1 VTDLAQDGQPSADP
15 LSRPFTPGMPDNP
28 PELAEMTANDEIVR
42 PVVIPVADVKTREF
56 VEEWRNASYNCYSS
70 GHKFCREVCP
80 VMTETRNES
89 WTPTA
94 FHANVVAMERG
105 ELTIEDVAADYVNC
119 TQCGA
124 CELRCP
130 NTLFTGDFYRFR
142 TRTVDVVKAAR
153 ALAVD
158 SGIHQ
163 PGYKAWNELTAERS
177 HEPVLGEQP
186 VGQDTVRDWADGLD
200 IPTGGETILF
210 VDCEAAFYRT
220 SVPRAVAQVLQK
232 AGYEFGLMGEQ
243 WCCGGPAAEMGY
255 VDQARAF
262 AEHNMASWRAT
273 GTRRILVLDPH
284 DYISFTEDYPKYFG
298 ADFDLEV
305 VLVVELFAE
314 MIRDGRLV
322 PEVAVDRAIT
332 YHDPCRLNKRK
343 GIWKEPREILR
354 AIPGLRF
361 EDVDRVTQWSYC
373 SGAGGGL
380 AVEKPELTAAI
391 SARRLSHAVK
401 LDIDTLVSAC
411 PWSER
416 PLTEAGDDV
425 DVDVLDIHE
434 LLATSLGIDVGGTR
448 GETGDRRLARARTGA
463 AGRGRSP
470 QGCGEGGGCGT
481 GGGCGGSDHA
491 CGGARR

>member
-1 VTDLAQDGQPSADP
+1 VTQVEPHAESAGGQGDALA
-15 LSRPFTPGMPDNP
+15 RPFTPGALSND
-28 PELAEMTANDEIVR
+28 PELAGYTDTIAG
-42 PVVIPVADVKTREF
+42 PGPVALPDPQTQEF
-56 VEEWRNASYNCYSS
+56 VEQWRNASYNCYSS

-80 VMTETRNES
+80 VMQVTRNET

-94 FHANVVAMERG
+94 FHANVVALEKG
-105 ELTIEDVAADYVNC
+105 QLDVTDIAADYVNC

-142 TRTVDVVKAAR
+142 TRTVDVVKAVR

-158 SGIHQ
+158 KGVHQ
-163 PGYKAWNELTAERS
+163 PQWQTWNARTNDQT
-177 HEPVLGEQP
+177 HEPVLGDTEIS
-186 VGQDTVRDWADGLD
+186 QDNVRNWADGLD
-200 IPTGGETILF
+200 LPIGGETVLF

-220 SVPRAVAQVLQK
+220 SVPRAVAQMLRS

-255 VDQARAF
+255 LEQAQRF
-262 AEHNMASWRAT
+262 ARHNLDNWRAT
-273 GTRRILVLDPH
+273 GTKRVVVLDPH
-284 DYISFTEDYPKYFG
+284 DYITFTEDYPKYFG
-298 ADFDLEV
+298 AEFDIEV

-314 MIRDGRLV
+314 MIRDGRLTPTV
-322 PEVAVDRAIT
+322 PIERTIT

-354 AIPGLRF
+354 AIPGLTF
-361 EDVDRVTQWSYC
+361 KDVDRVTQWSYC

-391 SARRLSHAVK
+391 SGNRLAKAAELQV
-401 LDIDTLVSAC
+401 DTLVSAC

-416 PLTEAGDDV
+416 PLSEAGDARDIDV
-425 DVDVLDIHE
+425 IDIHE
-434 LLATSLGIDVGGTR
+434 LLAESLGIEVGGSR
-448 GETGDRRLARARTGA
+448 GA
-463 AGRGRSP
+463 A
-470 QGCGEGGGCGT
+470 
-481 GGGCGGSDHA
+481 
-491 CGGARR
+491 